1 MSMQSSKIRTVK
13 KTVLNDESHLET
25 KDNHDTEPEPEPEP
39 DPEPDYNPYYR
50 YTCDKCK
57 VVFLYKNL
65 TLHKCY

>member
-1 MSMQSSKIRTVK
+1 M
-13 KTVLNDESHLET
+13 KTVLNDEPHLET
-25 KDNHDTEPEPEPEP
+25 KDNQEPEPEPEPEP
-39 DPEPDYNPYYR
+39 DYKPYDR